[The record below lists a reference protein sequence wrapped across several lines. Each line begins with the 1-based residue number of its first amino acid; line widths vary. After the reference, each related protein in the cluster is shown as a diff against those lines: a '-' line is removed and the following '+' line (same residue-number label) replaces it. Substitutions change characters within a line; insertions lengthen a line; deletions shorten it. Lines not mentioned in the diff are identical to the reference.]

1 MLALFARSQSE
12 NSRVTALLRDGQSA
26 LDAGDFSRAVQDFE
40 NARQLAPDNAEIN
53 RGLVLSYLLEITFYV
68 TH

>member
-40 NARQLAPDNAEIN
+40 NARQLAPDMVGRIDHDFSPN
-53 RGLVLSYLLEITFYV
+53 GTS
-68 TH
+68 